1 MSFTIGKI
9 CLFADF
15 QSYLSGTQ
23 FQIRIQ
29 TQEHFPN
36 YSKDHAHIFL
46 YACIWNMEAAKKAI
60 ERYGEI
66 RANAPNIFGNRDIFL
81 PSIQSAFDNV

>member
-1 MSFTIGKI
+1 MVRF
-9 CLFADF
+9 DF
-15 QSYLSGTQ
+15 SLISNHTYGTQ

-66 RANAPNIFGNRDIFL
+66 RASAPNIFGNRDIFL
-81 PSIQSAFDNV
+81 PTIQSAFDNV